1 MNYSCFLDKYVC
13 PSQSIL
19 FTILFYIPD
28 GQRYFLCLFKS
39 KLANLIPVLMYF
51 LVRKL
56 YTPYLFIYLMPG
68 IIYITVS
75 HIYLVHSCDGTNL
88 LPGIQIL
95 SFYYYLLHKKHLI
108 CTVYLVL
115 KVRPIAI
122 IQRL

>member
-1 MNYSCFLDKYVC
+1 
-13 PSQSIL
+13 
-19 FTILFYIPD
+19 
-28 GQRYFLCLFKS
+28 
-39 KLANLIPVLMYF
+39 
-51 LVRKL
+51 
-56 YTPYLFIYLMPG
+56 MPG